1 MDPRIR
7 IDTKMAWIH
16 NALLQRERTIAEIF
30 KKKHLKSKVGME
42 LLHANGRESS
52 TPSPSSGEV
61 VRRIE
66 GERTGGG
73 GGGGPRH
80 PRGLHRRVVGPARR
94 LGGRRLAAPGG
105 GGGRRG
111 RSCLLLLL
119 LWLLRLREQLRG
131 LRLKKEKY

>member
-1 MDPRIR
+1 
-7 IDTKMAWIH
+7 
-16 NALLQRERTIAEIF
+16 
-30 KKKHLKSKVGME
+30 ME
-42 LLHANGRESS
+42 LLHANRRQ
-52 TPSPSSGEV
+52 PSPSTSTGEV

-73 GGGGPRH
+73 GGGGPGH

-94 LGGRRLAAPGG
+94 LGSRRLAAPGG

-119 LWLLRLREQLRG
+119 LWLLRLREQLGG
-131 LRLKKEKY
+131 LRLKKKKNGK